1 LLNLSLNAV
10 DAMPKGG
17 ILTIGARRDSQNGL
31 AITVADTGMGIEPD
45 VLPRIF
51 QPFFTSKKRRGL
63 GLGLPIC
70 DRIVK
75 AHGGRIEVESVSS
88 KGTTF
93 TIRLPINASAETS
106 VRQER
111 SSEAGL

>member
-1 LLNLSLNAV
+1 
-10 DAMPKGG
+10 
-17 ILTIGARRDSQNGL
+17 
-31 AITVADTGMGIEPD
+31 

-75 AHGGRIEVESVSS
+75 CHGGKIEVESRPGE
-88 KGTTF
+88 GTTF
-93 TIRLPINASAETS
+93 TIQLPLIPPAAGEIPAPSTVGPAIAAEAES
-106 VRQER
+106 
-111 SSEAGL
+111 

>member
-1 LLNLSLNAV
+1 V

-17 ILTIGARRDSQNGL
+17 MLTIAAKQESPSRL
-31 AITVADTGMGIEPD
+31 TITVADTGIGIEPD

-75 AHGGRIEVESVSS
+75 AHGGRIEVNSIPGE
-88 KGTTF
+88 GTRF
-93 TIRLPINASAETS
+93 TIRLPINGSGEMRARPETMH
-106 VRQER
+106 
-111 SSEAGL
+111 

>member
-1 LLNLSLNAV
+1 LQQVLLNLSLNAV

-17 ILTIGARRDSQNGL
+17 TLTIAATQESPNRL
-31 AITVADTGMGIEPD
+31 TITVADTGIGIEPD

-75 AHGGRIEVESVSS
+75 GPWRPDRGREYARRRHEIYDSPPYQW
-88 KGTTF
+88 
-93 TIRLPINASAETS
+93 I
-106 VRQER
+106 Q
-111 SSEAGL
+111 

>member
-1 LLNLSLNAV
+1 
-10 DAMPKGG
+10 MPKGG
-17 ILTIGARRDSQNGL
+17 ILTVAARQDRANGL
-31 AITVADTGMGIEPD
+31 TITVADTGIGIEPD

-75 AHGGRIEVESVSS
+75 AHGGRIQVESVPG

-93 TIRLPINASAETS
+93 TLRLPINGSAETS
-106 VRQER
+106 RRE
-111 SSEAGL
+111 EAIM

>member
-1 LLNLSLNAV
+1 
-10 DAMPKGG
+10 
-17 ILTIGARRDSQNGL
+17 
-31 AITVADTGMGIEPD
+31 

-75 AHGGRIEVESVSS
+75 AHGGRIEVESASN

-93 TIRLPINASAETS
+93 TIRLPINGSADTS
-106 VRQER
+106 VGQE
-111 SSEAGL
+111 AII

>member
-1 LLNLSLNAV
+1 QVLLNLSLNAV

-17 ILTIGARRDSQNGL
+17 TLTIAATQESPNRL
-31 AITVADTGMGIEPD
+31 TITVADTGIGIEPD

-75 AHGGRIEVESVSS
+75 GHGGRLRDERMAGGRTRVEARPPRNR
-88 KGTTF
+88 T
-93 TIRLPINASAETS
+93 RA
-106 VRQER
+106 
-111 SSEAGL
+111 